1 MTYGRFL
8 SVVGACA
15 LFLGACA
22 GQDGGKS
29 TGSGTGGANSSGGSS
44 GTGTGGTAGS
54 AGTGG
59 AVSGTGGQAGGRGG
73 SGGSTATGG
82 AGAGGGAGAA
92 GTSGSGGSAAG
103 QGGGGASGGAGA
115 AGTSGAGGSTG
126 GRGGGGAS
134 GGGGAAGTSG
144 SAGSAGGRGGGGGS
158 TGGSSGTGG
167 SGGGGASAAVPS
179 KGCGMTNGAKTLTTG
194 GSSVMSAL
202 PTSTRLKIT
211 SGNMS
216 REYII
221 DIPADYDPTHPY
233 RLIFSWHQA
242 YGSDTGN
249 ANGLHPANDGPN
261 FDAKNYAYFGLLREA
276 TAAKQPAIFIA
287 PGGIGNLPWDYNR
300 DVVLFDDIL
309 ALVDANLCIDD
320 SRVFTT
326 GFSFGAMMSY
336 ALTLGRPSKLRG
348 AVAMAAAN
356 YNFTQPTNAH
366 VPIAYMGTTGMSDGT
381 CPWGNDTMG
390 GKACNLQHA
399 KDNGCTIPAGNNI
412 PTTTVGS
419 KKYVCYDFEGCKP
432 GYPVKACTFDGPH
445 TPSSID
451 DGSSTSDDGLKA
463 FIPPL
468 AWKFIAQF

>member
-1 MTYGRFL
+1 MAPVRA
-8 SVVGACA
+8 VAAVARVA
-15 LFLGACA
+15 LRLAEAPAPAALRLPEAPAPAAVRA
-22 GQDGGKS
+22 GE
-29 TGSGTGGANSSGGSS
+29 
-44 GTGTGGTAGS
+44 
-54 AGTGG
+54 
-59 AVSGTGGQAGGRGG
+59 VP
-73 SGGSTATGG
+73 
-82 AGAGGGAGAA
+82 AA
-92 GTSGSGGSAAG
+92 AAP
-103 QGGGGASGGAGA
+103 
-115 AGTSGAGGSTG
+115 
-126 GRGGGGAS
+126 R
-134 GGGGAAGTSG
+134 
-144 SAGSAGGRGGGGGS
+144 
-158 TGGSSGTGG
+158 
-167 SGGGGASAAVPS
+167 VPS

-211 SGNMS
+211 SGGMS

-221 DIPADYDPTHPY
+221 DIPANYDPTHPY

-261 FDAKNYAYFGLLREA
+261 FDAKNYAYFGLHRET
-276 TAAKQPAIFIA
+276 TAANDPAIFIA

-300 DVVLFDDIL
+300 DVVLFDDLL
-309 ALVDANLCIDD
+309 ALIDANLCIDD

-366 VPIAYMGTTGMSDGT
+366 VAIAYMGTTGMSDGT

-390 GKACNLQHA
+390 GKACVLQHA

-412 PTTTVGS
+412 PTTTAGTRNSSATTS
-419 KKYVCYDFEGCKP
+419 KGARRAIPSKCAHSMARTPRRAWMTGP
-432 GYPVKACTFDGPH
+432 RPVMTA
-445 TPSSID
+445 
-451 DGSSTSDDGLKA
+451 
-463 FIPPL
+463 
-468 AWKFIAQF
+468 

>member
-1 MTYGRFL
+1 MTSGRFL
-8 SVVGACA
+8 SVVGAFA
-15 LFLGACA
+15 LFVGACV

-29 TGSGTGGANSSGGSS
+29 TGSGGAPGTGGANSSGGSS
-44 GTGTGGTAGS
+44 GTGTAGTSGS

-59 AVSGTGGQAGGRGG
+59 AVSGTGGQASGGRGG

-82 AGAGGGAGAA
+82 AGAGSGGASGGAGAA
-92 GTSGSGGSAAG
+92 GTSGSGGSAGAG
-103 QGGGGASGGAGA
+103 GSTATGGAGAGSGGASGGAGA
-115 AGTSGAGGSTG
+115 AGRG
-126 GRGGGGAS
+126 GRGGGRVALRLAEAP
-134 GGGGAAGTSG
+134 AAAALRLAEAPAPAAVR
-144 SAGSAGGRGGGGGS
+144 AGEVP
-158 TGGSSGTGG
+158 
-167 SGGGGASAAVPS
+167 AAAAPRVPS
-179 KGCGMTNGAKTLTTG
+179 KGCGMSNGAKTLTTG

-211 SGNMS
+211 SGGMS

-221 DIPADYDPTHPY
+221 DIPANYDPTHPY

-261 FDAKNYAYFGLLREA
+261 FDAKNYAYFGLHREA
-276 TAAKQPAIFIA
+276 TAANDPAIFVA

-300 DVVLFDDIL
+300 DVVLFDDLL

-336 ALTLGRPSKLRG
+336 ALTLGRPAKLRG

-366 VPIAYMGTTGMSDGT
+366 VRHRVHGDDRHERWHVSVGQRHDGREGLR
-381 CPWGNDTMG
+381 PSARQGQWLHDSRRE
-390 GKACNLQHA
+390 QHP
-399 KDNGCTIPAGNNI
+399 D
-412 PTTTVGS
+412 
-419 KKYVCYDFEGCKP
+419 
-432 GYPVKACTFDGPH
+432 
-445 TPSSID
+445 D
-451 DGSSTSDDGLKA
+451 DGWQQEIRLLRLRRVQGGLSRQSVHVRWPA
-463 FIPPL
+463 HPVERG
-468 AWKFIAQF
+468 

>member
-1 MTYGRFL
+1 MGAFAL
-8 SVVGACA
+8 FVGAC
-15 LFLGACA
+15 G
-22 GQDGGKS
+22 GQDGSAGA
-29 TGSGTGGANSSGGSS
+29 TGTGGANSRGGASGS
-44 GTGTGGTAGS
+44 GTAGTS
-54 AGTGG
+54 GAAGTGG
-59 AVSGTGGQAGGRGG
+59 AVAGTGGGA
-73 SGGSTATGG
+73 GGSTATGG
-82 AGAGGGAGAA
+82 AAGGGGVSGGAGAG
-92 GTSGSGGSAAG
+92 GTSGSGGSTG
-103 QGGGGASGGAGA
+103 GRGGGGASGGAGA
-115 AGTSGAGGSTG
+115 GGTSGAGGSTG

-134 GGGGAAGTSG
+134 GGAGAGGTSG
-144 SAGSAGGRGGGGGS
+144 AGGGTAGRGGSGGS
-158 TGGSSGTGG
+158 TGGSAGSGGSLGGGG
-167 SGGGGASAAVPS
+167 SGGGSAAVPS
-179 KGCGMTNGAKTLTTG
+179 KGCGMANGVKTLTTG

-211 SGNMS
+211 SGGMS

-221 DIPADYDPTHPY
+221 DIPANYDPNHPY

-261 FDAKNYAYFGLLREA
+261 FDAKNYAYFGLHREM
-276 TAAKQPAIFIA
+276 TAANDTAIFIA

-366 VPIAYMGTTGMSDGT
+366 VPIAYMGTTGMGDGT

-390 GKACNLQHA
+390 GKACVLQHA
-399 KDNGCTIPAGNNI
+399 KDNGCTIPSGNNI
-412 PTTTVGS
+412 PTTTAGS
-419 KKYVCYDFEGCKP
+419 KKFLCYDFEGCRA
-432 GYPVKACTFDGPH
+432 GYPVKVCTFDGPH

-451 DGSSTSDDGLKA
+451 DGTSTGDDGLKA

>member
-1 MTYGRFL
+1 MTSGRFL
-8 SVVGACA
+8 SVVGAFA
-15 LFLGACA
+15 LFVGACG
-22 GQDGGKS
+22 GQEGGKS
-29 TGSGTGGANSSGGSS
+29 TGSAGATGTGGTISSGGSS
-44 GTGTGGTAGS
+44 GTGTAGTPGS

-59 AVSGTGGQAGGRGG
+59 AVSGTGGQA

-82 AGAGGGAGAA
+82 AGAGSGGAAGGAGAA
-92 GTSGSGGSAAG
+92 GTSGSGGSA
-103 QGGGGASGGAGA
+103 
-115 AGTSGAGGSTG
+115 GAGGSTATG
-126 GRGGGGAS
+126 GAGAGSGGAAGASGRGGGPGGAS
-134 GGGGAAGTSG
+134 NGGSSGAGGA
-144 SAGSAGGRGGGGGS
+144 S
-158 TGGSSGTGG
+158 TGGSSGAGG
-167 SGGGGASAAVPS
+167 SASGGGAGGSSAARPS
-179 KGCGMTNGAKTLTTG
+179 KGCGVQDGAKTLTTG

-211 SGNMS
+211 SGGMN

-221 DIPADYDPTHPY
+221 DIPANYDPTHPY

-261 FDAKNYAYFGLLREA
+261 FDAKNYAYFGLHRVM
-276 TAAKQPAIFIA
+276 TAANDTAIFIA

-300 DVVLFDDIL
+300 DVVLFDDLL

-366 VPIAYMGTTGMSDGT
+366 VAIAYMGTTGMSDGT

-419 KKYVCYDFEGCKP
+419 KKFVCYDFEGCKA

-445 TPSSID
+445 TPSSVD
-451 DGSSTSDDGLKA
+451 DGSSTGDDGLKA

>member
-1 MTYGRFL
+1 MTSGRFL
-8 SVVGACA
+8 SVVGAFA
-15 LFLGACA
+15 LFVGACG
-22 GQDGGKS
+22 GQGGGQP
-29 TGSGTGGANSSGGSS
+29 TGSAGTTGTGGTQSSGGSS
-44 GTGTGGTAGS
+44 GTGAGGTSGP

-59 AVSGTGGQAGGRGG
+59 AVSGTGGQAAGGTVG
-73 SGGSTATGG
+73 SGGSTATGV
-82 AGAGGGAGAA
+82 AGA
-92 GTSGSGGSAAG
+92 
-103 QGGGGASGGAGA
+103 GGGGASGGAGA
-115 AGTSGAGGSTG
+115 AGTSGSGGSAG
-126 GRGGGGAS
+126 GRGGSGGSGGAGVAGAS
-134 GGGGAAGTSG
+134 GSG
-144 SAGSAGGRGGGGGS
+144 GSAGGRGGGGGS
-158 TGGSSGTGG
+158 VGGSSGTGG

>member
-1 MTYGRFL
+1 M
-8 SVVGACA
+8 S
-15 LFLGACA
+15 
-22 GQDGGKS
+22 
-29 TGSGTGGANSSGGSS
+29 
-44 GTGTGGTAGS
+44 
-54 AGTGG
+54 
-59 AVSGTGGQAGGRGG
+59 
-73 SGGSTATGG
+73 
-82 AGAGGGAGAA
+82 
-92 GTSGSGGSAAG
+92 
-103 QGGGGASGGAGA
+103 
-115 AGTSGAGGSTG
+115 
-126 GRGGGGAS
+126 
-134 GGGGAAGTSG
+134 
-144 SAGSAGGRGGGGGS
+144 
-158 TGGSSGTGG
+158 
-167 SGGGGASAAVPS
+167 
-179 KGCGMTNGAKTLTTG
+179 NGAKTLTTG
-194 GSSVMSAL
+194 GSSVMSGLA
-202 PTSTRLKIT
+202 TSTRLKIT
-211 SGNMS
+211 SGGMS

-221 DIPADYDPTHPY
+221 DIPANYDPTHPY

-276 TAAKQPAIFIA
+276 TAANQPAIFVA

-300 DVVLFDDIL
+300 DVVLFDDLL

-390 GKACNLQHA
+390 GKACVLQHA

-412 PTTTVGS
+412 PTTTTGS
-419 KKYVCYDFEGCKP
+419 KKFLCYDFEGCKA
-432 GYPVKACTFDGPH
+432 GYPVKVCTFDGAH
-445 TPSSID
+445 TPSSVD
-451 DGSSTSDDGLKA
+451 DGTSTGDDGLKA

-468 AWKFIAQF
+468 AWKFISQL

>member
-1 MTYGRFL
+1 MTSGRFL
-8 SVVGACA
+8 SVVGAFA
-15 LFLGACA
+15 LFVGACG
-22 GQDGGKS
+22 GQEGGKS
-29 TGSGTGGANSSGGSS
+29 TGSAGATGTGGTISSGGSS
-44 GTGTGGTAGS
+44 GTGTAGTPGS

-59 AVSGTGGQAGGRGG
+59 AVSGTGGQA

-82 AGAGGGAGAA
+82 AGAGSGGAAGGAGAA
-92 GTSGSGGSAAG
+92 GTSGSGGSA
-103 QGGGGASGGAGA
+103 
-115 AGTSGAGGSTG
+115 GAGGSTATG
-126 GRGGGGAS
+126 GAGAGSGGAAGASGRGGGPGGAS
-134 GGGGAAGTSG
+134 NGGSSGAGGA
-144 SAGSAGGRGGGGGS
+144 S
-158 TGGSSGTGG
+158 TGGSSGAGG
-167 SGGGGASAAVPS
+167 SASGGGAGGSSAARPS
-179 KGCGMTNGAKTLTTG
+179 KGCGVQDGAKTLTTG

-211 SGNMS
+211 SGGMN

-221 DIPADYDPTHPY
+221 DIPANYDPTHPY

-261 FDAKNYAYFGLLREA
+261 FDAKNYAYFGLHRVM
-276 TAAKQPAIFIA
+276 TAANDTAIFIA

-300 DVVLFDDIL
+300 DVVLFDDLL

-366 VPIAYMGTTGMSDGT
+366 VAIAYMGTTGMSDGT

-419 KKYVCYDFEGCKP
+419 KKYLCYDFEGCKA
-432 GYPVKACTFDGPH
+432 GYPVKVCTFDGPH
-445 TPSSID
+445 TPSSVD
-451 DGSSTSDDGLKA
+451 DGTSTGDDGLKA